1 MSKKIRIYSLI
12 LAGLLALPTFAA
24 CANEQPSV
32 GESSETVADTVT
44 DTAIST
50 EISTETL
57 PETDPVQD
65 ALDALENKV
74 DWGGKDFGMLYAND
88 IGGYTE
94 EVEAEKTKGTV
105 INDAVFQRNILFEE
119 TGKLN
124 FVLIPVAN
132 GMITT
137 KLNAE
142 VQSGTGDFHLVTQTT
157 SGTASL
163 ATAGL
168 LYDYLSLDIDYDD
181 KLWWDQGTLD
191 FALAGKVFFMNGPF
205 NIVDDDVTFI
215 MMFNKQLREDYHV
228 PNLYDTVKKNEWT
241 LDYFNSIISTLSKE
255 NGDGRWDE
263 QDTYGFAG
271 TVAIGQSFFYG
282 ADLQY
287 IKNNRN
293 MEAPELMLTGSK
305 MERALDVLAM
315 SRKITQ
321 ENHSSYIGADAT
333 LANATTIFVEGRS
346 LFYSEAASYLRALNS
361 GMKTEYGVLPIPK
374 FTTDQEHYTTWSH
387 SIGSTLSIP
396 TSIGKQDL
404 EQFANVLELYAVLS
418 QQYVRPAYYDN
429 MLTVRNVRDA
439 ESAEMMDLIFDH
451 RVCDMAMYFTELGF
465 ESIFWQSAAY
475 ADTFSSSYVKAANTF
490 DKRLNRLLGELAE

>member
-1 MSKKIRIYSLI
+1 MNKKIRILSLI
-12 LAGLLALPTFAA
+12 LAGLLALPTLAA

-32 GESSETVADTVT
+32 DENTGTAADTVV
-44 DTAIST
+44 
-50 EISTETL
+50 STETT

-65 ALDALENKV
+65 ALDTLKDEV
-74 DWGGKDFGMLYAND
+74 DWGGKDFGILYAND
-88 IGGYTE
+88 IGGYAE
-94 EVEAEKTKGTV
+94 EVEAEKTEGSV
-105 INDAVFQRNILFEE
+105 INDAVFQRNLLFQEM
-119 TGKLN
+119 GNLN
-124 FVLIPVAN
+124 FVLIPTGN
-132 GMITT
+132 GTITT

-142 VQSGTGDFHLVTQTT
+142 VQSSAGDFHLITQTT

-181 KLWWDQGTLD
+181 KLWWDQSTLD
-191 FALAGKVFFMNGPF
+191 FALVGKVFFMNGPF

-241 LDYFNSIISTLSKE
+241 LDYFNSIISTLSKD
-255 NGDGRWDE
+255 NGDGKWDE
-263 QDTYGFAG
+263 KDTYGFSG
-271 TVAIGQSFFYG
+271 TVASGQSFFYG
-282 ADLQY
+282 AGLQY
-287 IKNNRN
+287 IKNNRD
-293 MEAPELMLTGSK
+293 MDAPELMLTGSK
-305 MERALDVLAM
+305 MERALDVLDTA
-315 SRKITQ
+315 RKIMQ
-321 ENHSSYIGADAT
+321 QDHSSYIGADET
-333 LANATTIFVEGRS
+333 LGNVTTIFVEGRS
-346 LFYSEAASYLRALNS
+346 LLYSEAASYLRGLNS

-374 FTTDQEHYTTWSH
+374 FTTDQENYTTWSH

-451 RVCDMAMYFTELGF
+451 RVCDMAMYFTDLGF

-475 ADTFSSSYVKAANTF
+475 SDTFSSSYVKAANTF
-490 DKRLNRLLGELAE
+490 DKRLGRLLQKLSD